1 MKRRMGRQMGS
12 YLFIACIL
20 LSLGLLA
27 FRTSSPIQPLKV
39 KEPYQLLPLH
49 HYGEELNM
57 QANRLTLQLF
67 VQKKLSGI
75 DGVYT
80 NYLDTAQN
88 NLLPTGH
95 EVLSESAGLLLRYY
109 ARTGQH
115 QAFEEEWQKT
125 KGRLSL
131 KSGFS
136 YRYSPKLD
144 KTYPVNAAIDD
155 LRILRALYEGAEA
168 FDDEKYREEAQSY
181 GRRFAAHNRIDGQL
195 YDFYDDTY
203 QTVNDSIT
211 LCYLDLQTLGL
222 LPLPQK
228 EQARLLSQ
236 SLEVIQK
243 GYLSDAF
250 PFYESRYHYQSKSYQ
265 TDTIQTVE
273 SLLTILALSE
283 VGAQEP
289 ESIRFLSK
297 QVAQGTLYGA
307 YNRDG
312 TAANS
317 VESTAL
323 YAISAMIGAV
333 LNDKA
338 LYSSSIRQMN
348 AFRVELADNPLSG
361 AFGDAS
367 TLMAYSFDNLM
378 ALLAYTY

>member
-1 MKRRMGRQMGS
+1 MGRQMCI
-12 YLFIACIL
+12 YLCIACIL
-20 LSLGLLA
+20 LSLGLLV
-27 FRTSSPIQPLKV
+27 FRTSPVQPLKV
-39 KEPYQLLPLH
+39 KAPNQLLPLH
-49 HYGEELNM
+49 RYSDDLNM
-57 QANRLTLQLF
+57 EAGRRQLQQF
-67 VQKKLSGI
+67 VQKNLSGI
-75 DGVYT
+75 NGVYT
-80 NYLDTAQN
+80 NYLDTAQDS
-88 NLLPTGH
+88 LLPTGH

-115 QAFEEEWQKT
+115 QAFEAEWQKT

-131 KSGFS
+131 DNGFS

-168 FDDEKYREEAQSY
+168 FDSEQYREEAQSY
-181 GRRFAAHNRIDGQL
+181 GSRFATHNIIDGQL
-195 YDFYDDTY
+195 YDFYDGTY

-211 LCYLDLQTLGL
+211 LCYLDLQSLSL

-228 EQARLLSQ
+228 ERARLLSQ

-250 PFYESRYHYQSKSYQ
+250 PFYEARYHYQTRSYQ

-283 VGAQEP
+283 VGAQKP
-289 ESIRFLSK
+289 ESIRFLSE
-297 QVAQGTLYGA
+297 QVEQGALYGA

-317 VESTAL
+317 VNSTAL

-333 LNDKA
+333 LEDKA
-338 LYSSSIRQMN
+338 LYASSIRQMN
-348 AFRVELADNPLSG
+348 AFRVEQADNPLVG
-361 AFGDAS
+361 AFGDTN